1 MKKKSFLKRL
11 FLFAGNY
18 KYLTIAGMVLSA
30 ISAVMSILPT
40 LFIWYG
46 IKELFFIYPNI
57 TMSDKLIYYLIFALI
72 SGVGAMIIYF
82 IALLFTHLAA
92 FRIAKNMKI
101 STLTHLINLPL
112 GYFNDNSSGKLRRTI
127 NDCASQTEIYL
138 SHQLPD
144 ITGAI
149 ATPIAILGVLFL
161 VDWRLG
167 IISILSLLMAAIS
180 QFLLI
185 GKGYKE
191 RMRDFQTSLENMNNE
206 AIEYVRGISVIK
218 TFGHTIFSFKK
229 LYNTI
234 DIFKKVV
241 IDYSLFSR
249 IPTTLFLTFLGST
262 SIFLIIS
269 GILIFPGE
277 SSFSLFF
284 INMLFYLLFTPV
296 FTLMVGRIMWT
307 SQNTLLAE
315 DALDRIEE
323 LMSAKP
329 MQHGENKLFPEKHNI
344 SIEKISFSY
353 PNSDKEI
360 ISELSLEIDEGSTV
374 AIVGVSGGGKSTL
387 ASLLVRFWDI
397 TKGSIKIGG
406 VEIKDIDEKELFS
419 NISFVFQNTNLYKS
433 SILDN
438 VRESSPD
445 ATEEE
450 VLKALKDACC
460 EDIINKLPNGIHTKV
475 GINGIFLSG
484 GETQRIAIA
493 RAILK
498 NAPIVLLDEATA
510 FADPENEYKIQLAL
524 GELIKNKTVL
534 IIAHRLSTIQNVD
547 KIHLMANGKI
557 IESGTHIELLKQH
570 GEYAGMWNEY
580 QKALLWR

>member
-72 SGVGAMIIYF
+72 SGVGAMIIYS

-406 VEIKDIDEKELFS
+406 VEIKDIDEKELFT

-557 IESGTHIELLKQH
+557 IESGTHIELLKRH